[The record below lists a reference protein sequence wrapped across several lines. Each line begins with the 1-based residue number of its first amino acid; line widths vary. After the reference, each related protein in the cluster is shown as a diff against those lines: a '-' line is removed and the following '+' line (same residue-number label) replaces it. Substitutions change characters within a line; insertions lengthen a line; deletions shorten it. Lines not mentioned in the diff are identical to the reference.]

1 MRQKWNLKVYG
12 AEEGNDIYS
21 VKQVGI
27 SALRVLQGPTGN
39 QRMRLLISYW
49 GDKRSFHEK
58 ACEPEINVCVGFWKD
73 EVKELILGKHNVTCS
88 SWR

>member
-1 MRQKWNLKVYG
+1 MKS
-12 AEEGNDIYS
+12 EGLRSRRRRWYLQCEAGWD
-21 VKQVGI
+21 KCLEGI
-27 SALRVLQGPTGN
+27 EDPTGN

-49 GDKRSFHEK
+49 GDQRSFHER

-88 SWR
+88 GWR